1 MDTIMYDEIDEII
14 ERALLEDMPA
24 GDITSESVIPEDA
37 KSQAVIWAK
46 QTGVLAGIEV
56 AERVFKKID
65 EKTRVK
71 ILMPDGTALQSGDKI
86 AEIRGY
92 SIPVLK
98 GERTALNF
106 LQRMS
111 GIASLTRRYVE
122 AVKKTNVKV
131 MDTRKTTPGMRFLEK
146 YAVKTGGGTNHRMN
160 LSDMVM
166 LKDNHIQQVGSIQTA
181 VAQARKK
188 IPPGIQVEVEA
199 TSLDEVKQA
208 AASGADII
216 MLDNM
221 VPEEVRRA
229 VSWVKGKIPLEVSG
243 MITID
248 NIRRYAETGVDMISV
263 GALTHSYLSLDIAM
277 DFM

>member
-146 YAVKTGGGTNHRMN
+146 YAVKTGGGTNHRMS